1 MVRELEKEKE
11 AISEEVHKHREQAL
25 DELLEVEDEIKANRE
40 TLSKLK
46 DSIQEKREESAQ
58 LSLEGEKTLSNLQ
71 DRVKGLESEKRGLES
86 KIEAKSGELVR
97 LDEKIEQQKSFLNNL
112 SREYTLNPL
121 PSEKE
126 RSYFLEVLEKAKK
139 TITGKITFDFDFVS
153 QLKNYIHLVNE
164 KIQGLISQNILLR
177 RQLEMKDTELG
188 KVKFDLK
195 LAEAKTK
202 GFEDKFKTY
211 KEKADILDKLS
222 DVLTEKEIESLNDR
236 IIALESSKTFSVDRD
251 FQGPEL

>member
-1 MVRELEKEKE
+1 M
-11 AISEEVHKHREQAL
+11 Q
-25 DELLEVEDEIKANRE
+25 
-40 TLSKLK
+40 
-46 DSIQEKREESAQ
+46 
-58 LSLEGEKTLSNLQ
+58 
-71 DRVKGLESEKRGLES
+71 
-86 KIEAKSGELVR
+86 
-97 LDEKIEQQKSFLNNL
+97 LDEKIEQQKSFLNDL
-112 SREYTLNPL
+112 SREYALNPL

-126 RSYFLEVLEKAKK
+126 RSYFFEVLEKAKK

-153 QLKNYIHLVNE
+153 QLKNYIHSVNE

-195 LAEAKTK
+195 LAEAKNK
-202 GFEDKFKTY
+202 GFDDKFKTY
-211 KEKADILDKLS
+211 KEKADVLDKLS
-222 DVLTEKEIESLNDR
+222 DVLSEKEIELLNDR

>member
-1 MVRELEKEKE
+1 M
-11 AISEEVHKHREQAL
+11 
-25 DELLEVEDEIKANRE
+25 
-40 TLSKLK
+40 
-46 DSIQEKREESAQ
+46 
-58 LSLEGEKTLSNLQ
+58 
-71 DRVKGLESEKRGLES
+71 
-86 KIEAKSGELVR
+86 
-97 LDEKIEQQKSFLNNL
+97 DEKIEQQKGILNNL
-112 SREYTLNPL
+112 SREYALNPL

-126 RSYFLEVLEKAKK
+126 RSYFFEVLENAKK

-153 QLKNYIHLVNE
+153 QLKNYISSVNE

-195 LAEAKTK
+195 LAEAKNK
-202 GFEDKFKTY
+202 GFDDKFKTY
-211 KEKADILDKLS
+211 KEKADVLDKLS

-236 IIALESSKTFSVDRD
+236 IIALETSKTFSIDRD